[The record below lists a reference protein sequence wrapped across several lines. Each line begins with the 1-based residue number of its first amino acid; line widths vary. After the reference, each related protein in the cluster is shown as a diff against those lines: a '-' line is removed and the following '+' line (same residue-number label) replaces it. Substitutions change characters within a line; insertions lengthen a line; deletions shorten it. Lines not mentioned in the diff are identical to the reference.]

1 MNSISR
7 LKNNKGNLPTI
18 DITLKIKF
26 QSIDTY
32 LQSNKIQF
40 FIIEFERLKY
50 HILIIIK

>member
-18 DITLKIKF
+18 DI
-26 QSIDTY
+26 IDTY